1 MAAQPIPPPE
11 SESTRKNRPST
22 EPTKASKQ
30 PFLEK
35 IRSASNSPALQNRL
49 QAVMKRRWLRVA
61 GIALAVFLVL
71 LIALPFLINVNSFR
85 PKRES
90 EDSSALGRQVTVG
103 NLSLSI
109 LSGSVGAE
117 NIAIADDPAFSKTPF
132 VTAQSLKVGVELMPL
147 IFSKQVNVTDITL
160 EAPQITLLK
169 TAGGKWNFSTIGG
182 ASAQKTSESSKSA
195 ESAPTS
201 FSVAKLK
208 VDHGRLSVGKA
219 NSSAKPVVYDNVNI
233 SVTNFSFTSQFPFQ
247 LVAQLPRGGDVKISG
262 KGGPINADD
271 AAKTPF
277 ATAVKVDDMHIEA
290 LGMIDP
296 ASGIA
301 GLANFDGNLTSDGS
315 HAKAVGL
322 FTGKQLKFSPKGTPA
337 PKTVTVKHTVDL
349 DLDKQS
355 GTISQGD
362 MAIGSA
368 QAHLTG
374 TFHTRGE
381 ANVVDLRLNAPNMPV
396 DELEAMLPSM
406 GVVLP
411 SGSQLKG
418 GTLSAELGIVGPLDK
433 LVITGPVRLTD
444 TKLANFDLGSKLGAL
459 SAFVGK
465 AVSSPDTSIQ
475 NASLDARVA
484 PEGTKADNINLN
496 VPAIG
501 VITGAG
507 TVSPAGELAFKMLAN
522 LHGGVVGGLSKIAGG
537 SSGQGGIPFAIEGT
551 TASPKFVPEV
561 GGAVAGMAKGELS
574 DIAKGQVPVP
584 GAKNLTKGLSGVL
597 GKKNH

>member
-1 MAAQPIPPPE
+1 MAAPHLPPRGPDPTHKKTDPTGTPE
-11 SESTRKNRPST
+11 TSAKR
-22 EPTKASKQ
+22 
-30 PFLEK
+30 FLEV
-35 IRSASNSPALQNRL
+35 IRSAPQSPAIQKRL
-49 QAVMKRRWLRVA
+49 HAVMEKRWLRIA
-61 GIALAVFLVL
+61 GIAVAAFLVL

-85 PKRES
+85 PKIES
-90 EDSSALGRQVTVG
+90 EASTALGRQVTVG

-109 LSGSVGAE
+109 FSGSVAAE
-117 NIAIADDPAFSKTPF
+117 NIAIADDPAFSKAPF
-132 VTAQSLKVGVELMPL
+132 VTAKSLKVGVELMPL
-147 IFSKQVNVTDITL
+147 IFSKQVNVTDIRL

-182 ASAQKTSESSKSA
+182 SSAQKTSESPKSGG
-195 ESAPTS
+195 SAPAN
-201 FSVAKLK
+201 FSVAKLN

-233 SVTNFSFTSQFPFQ
+233 SVTNFSFTSQFPFE
-247 LVAQLPRGGDVKISG
+247 LAAQLPRGGDAKISG
-262 KGGPINADD
+262 KAGPINADD

-277 ATAVKVDDMHIEA
+277 ATAVKVDNMHIEA

-301 GLANFDGNLTSDGS
+301 GLANFDGTLTSDGS
-315 HAKAVGL
+315 QAKAVGL

-362 MAIGSA
+362 IAIGTA

-374 TFHTRGE
+374 GFQTRGE
-381 ANVVDLRLNAPNMPV
+381 AEVVNLRLNAPNMPV
-396 DELEAMLPSM
+396 DELEAMLPSI

-418 GTLSAELGIVGPLDK
+418 GTLSAELGIEGPLDK

-459 SAFVGK
+459 SAFAGK

-475 NASLDARVA
+475 NASLNARVA
-484 PEGTKADNINLN
+484 PEGTKADNIDLN

-522 LHGGVVGGLSKIAGG
+522 LHGGVVGGLSKIAGAT
-537 SSGQGGIPFAIEGT
+537 SGQGGIPFAIEGT

-561 GGAVAGMAKGELS
+561 GGAVVGLAKGELS
-574 DIAKGQVPVP
+574 NIEKGQVPVP
-584 GAKNLTKGLSGVL
+584 GAKNLTKGLGGLL